1 MENEFGSDREEI
13 LVEVKGSFLPGV
25 DNLFNLTNAD
35 AIADGAMA
43 LEKAFEK
50 SECPDIKY

>member
-1 MENEFGSDREEI
+1 MAGSDRQEI

-43 LEKAFEK
+43 LERAFEK
-50 SECPDIKY
+50 SEFPDIKC